1 MRRLPPLN
9 SLRAFE
15 ATARLQGV
23 QRASEELH
31 VTHGAIS
38 RQLKQLEAWLG
49 VILFDR
55 SGRNISLNRA
65 GESYLKTISSALDLI
80 AQGSQNIQHLKAENT
95 LGIATTHS
103 IASKWLMDKL
113 NQYAQVSPK
122 TEVWL
127 SLEQRSTDFA
137 SSGIDVAIRMGHGPW
152 PDLHCLPLMQDRL
165 IVVCS
170 PRLLSNE
177 CRLEQPDDLAKFNLL
192 HDRDPDT
199 QWQSWFTANQLQR
212 IDISKGPRLS
222 SSDILLNSAINAQ
235 GVALVSEVLAE
246 ADLAQQRLVQPLQ
259 QSVDLGVYFW
269 LVMPREKYQLP
280 QVRSFCD
287 WLLASVEA

>member
-49 VILFDR
+49 VTLFDR
-55 SGRNISLNRA
+55 SARNISVNSA
-65 GESYLKTISSALDLI
+65 GENYLKTISSALDLI
-80 AQGSQNIQHLKAENT
+80 AQGSENLQHLKTENT

-113 NQYAQVSPK
+113 NLFSQISAE

-127 SLEQRSTDFA
+127 SLEQRSTDFGA
-137 SSGIDVAIRMGHGPW
+137 TGIDLAIRMGHGPW
-152 PDLHCLPLMQDRL
+152 PDLHCLPLLQDRL
-165 IVVCS
+165 IPVCS
-170 PRLLSNE
+170 PTLLSQE
-177 CRLEQPDDLAKFNLL
+177 CRLEKPADLAKFTLL
-192 HDRDPDT
+192 HDRDPET
-199 QWQSWFTANQLQR
+199 QWQSWFTANQLEL
-212 IDISKGPRLS
+212 IDITKGPRYT
-222 SSDILLNSAINAQ
+222 SSDILLNSAINGQ
-235 GVALVSEVLAE
+235 GVALVSEVLAT
-246 ADLAQQRLVQPLQ
+246 ADLAQQRLLQPLP

-269 LVMPREKYQLP
+269 LVMPREKYQQP
-280 QVRSFCD
+280 QVRRFCD
-287 WLLASVEA
+287 WLLANVKG

>member
-31 VTHGAIS
+31 VTHGAVS

-49 VILFDR
+49 VTLFDR
-55 SGRNISLNRA
+55 SARNISLNSA
-65 GESYLKTISSALDLI
+65 GENYLKTVSSALDLI
-80 AQGSQNIQHLKAENT
+80 AQGSQNLQHLKAENT

-113 NQYAQVSPK
+113 NLYSQVSPA

-127 SLEQRSTDFA
+127 SLEQRSTDFSA
-137 SSGIDVAIRMGHGPW
+137 TDIDLAIRMGHGPW
-152 PDLHCLPLMQDRL
+152 PELHCLPLMQDRL
-165 IVVCS
+165 IAVCS
-170 PRLLSNE
+170 EGLLSSE
-177 CRLEQPDDLAKFNLL
+177 RRLKVPSDLAKFTLL

-199 QWQSWFTANQLQR
+199 QWQSWFIANQLEP
-212 IDISKGPRLS
+212 IDIAKGPRFT
-222 SSDILLNSAINAQ
+222 SSDILLNSAINGQ
-235 GVALVSEVLAE
+235 GVALVSEVLAA
-246 ADLAQQRLVQPLQ
+246 ADIAQQRLVQPLQ

-269 LVMPREKYQLP
+269 LVMPREKYQQP

-287 WLLASVEA
+287 WLLANV

>member
-38 RQLKQLEAWLG
+38 RHLKQLEAWLG

-55 SGRNISLNRA
+55 TRRNICLNSA
-65 GESYLKTISSALDLI
+65 GENYLKTISSALDLI
-80 AQGSQNIQHLKAENT
+80 AQGSQNLQHLKAENT

-113 NQYAQVSPK
+113 NLYAQVSAD

-127 SLEQRSTDFA
+127 SLEQRSTDFTA
-137 SSGIDVAIRMGHGPW
+137 TGIDLAIRMGHGPW
-152 PDLHCLPLMQDRL
+152 PDLYCLPLMQDKL

-170 PRLLSNE
+170 AKLLSKGPRLQE
-177 CRLEQPDDLAKFNLL
+177 PADLAKFTLL

-199 QWQSWFTANQLQR
+199 QWQSWFIANQFQL
-212 IDISKGPRLS
+212 IDIAKGPRFS
-222 SSDILLNSAINAQ
+222 SSDILLNSAINGQ
-235 GVALVSEVLAE
+235 GVALVSEVLAA
-246 ADLAQQRLVQPLQ
+246 ADIAQQRLVQPLL

-269 LVMPREKYQLP
+269 LVMPREKYQQP

-287 WLLASVEA
+287 WLLANV